1 MLPLFTS
8 LNNLCHQLVSEFDLI
23 PAERKAQLD
32 ELAVY
37 FSDKYEKDITPKATV
52 ICTHNSRRSHMGQ
65 LWISVAA
72 AYFNLPTV
80 ETYSGGTAITAFNPR
95 AIKALQ
101 DLGFEITSK
110 DSIAKNPVY
119 QIKWKDKMAPYLA
132 FSKCYDDAPN
142 PSEDFAAIMVC
153 TSADEGCPLVA
164 GCDFRLALPFDDPKA
179 FDDTPLAAAKYEERC
194 REIGREILYVF
205 SEIKK

>member
-1 MLPLFTS
+1 
-8 LNNLCHQLVSEFDLI
+8 
-23 PAERKAQLD
+23 
-32 ELAVY
+32 
-37 FSDKYEKDITPKATV
+37 
-52 ICTHNSRRSHMGQ
+52 
-65 LWISVAA
+65 
-72 AYFNLPTV
+72 
-80 ETYSGGTAITAFNPR
+80 
-95 AIKALQ
+95 
-101 DLGFEITSK
+101 
-110 DSIAKNPVY
+110 
-119 QIKWKDKMAPYLA
+119 MAPYLA